1 MRILTRDELQTLLSP
16 HDSPCISIFLPTHKY
31 LPDSEQDPIRFKNLL
46 KEAERLLSD
55 KYSGKD
61 LNDQL
66 SELSSMAT
74 PEFWRERT
82 RGMAVFHAP
91 GFTRTYR
98 LTRPLPELV
107 VVADSFH
114 VKPIIRF
121 LQSNKRFYLLSLSQ
135 KSVSLYVGSPA
146 SLKIADLSGL
156 PASLKDVLGIDERRE
171 PAAGALGVGSGRS
184 PVYHGR
190 GTSEINKKEELAAYF
205 RAIDQALWQVLKD
218 EKAPLFL
225 AGPSYYFPIYREI
238 SRYPNVAPVGIE
250 GAFDGTSPD
259 ELHSRAWPIV
269 SSHLETVDDAAIDE
283 YHRLRDRKLASE
295 ILTEVAQAA
304 VHGRVRKLFLS
315 EQKRLFG
322 RIDPVTGEVL
332 LHGPQQNGPEDDD
345 VLDDLAEAV
354 LKRAGEVFLIEKD
367 RMPRDSAAAA
377 IFRW

>member
-1 MRILTRDELQTLLSP
+1 MRILTREELQTLLSP

-31 LPDSEQDPIRFKNLL
+31 PPDSEQDPIRFKNLL
-46 KEAERLLSD
+46 KDAERLLAE

-61 LNDQL
+61 LSGHL
-66 SELSSMAT
+66 SELSALAT
-74 PEFWRERT
+74 PEFWREKT
-82 RGMAVFHAP
+82 KGMAVFHAP

-98 LTRPLPELV
+98 LTRSLPELL

-171 PAAGALGVGSGRS
+171 PAAGALGAGSGRS

-205 RAIDQALWQVLKD
+205 RAIDQALWQFLKE

-225 AGPSYYFPIYREI
+225 AGPAYYFPIYREI
-238 SRYPNVAPVGIE
+238 SRYPNVAPVGVE
-250 GAFDGTSPD
+250 GSFDGTSTD
-259 ELHSRAWPIV
+259 DLHGKAWPVV
-269 SSHLETVDDAAIDE
+269 SSHLENLDAEAIDE
-283 YHRLRDRKLASE
+283 YHKLRDRKLASE

-304 VHGRVRKLFLS
+304 VQGRVRKLFLA
-315 EQKRLFG
+315 EQKKLFG
-322 RIDPVTGEVL
+322 KIDTVSGEVL
-332 LHGPQQNGPEDDD
+332 LHGPQQTGPEDDD

-354 LKRAGEVFLIEKD
+354 LKRAGEVFLIEKS